1 MFFIL
6 LNYYRLKAVGSFGLR
21 AVVLPSRLENKL
33 EAILMNLLKF
43 LKNIYGKKIYFQIIF
58 IILLAFGTAAA
69 QFEATQHLGDVIDAV
84 GKGYEEAVYQ
94 FLVISV
100 STVLY
105 ILGTAAFT
113 FWGGKIT
120 VAFSRCV
127 QIKIGVKLC
136 SAQYRAME
144 QVDEGSL
151 LTMIS
156 KDVDSI
162 KNGLGLLM
170 KSGFLPICL
179 GLVPVC
185 LFQWCNWKFA
195 LSALCLIPLNAAP
208 SVFFARKLFPFHDN
222 EKKAYSKVLSHFTE
236 SFRFVMLIKAFG
248 LEQLFSEK
256 HREELDDYW
265 KARKKRMFFE
275 KLTEEYGRCYG
286 HVSRILLLLLSAY
299 FIYRGEMTIGRLTS
313 VILCTE
319 FVGEGLKIVGSIPFC
334 LPAAKAGV
342 FRIQKL
348 LELPDE
354 AVSQNRIQ
362 TLMQTN
368 AMQSIGLRTD
378 ALPIYEVRK
387 LSFSYGD
394 TTVLHD
400 INFCVHEGEKI
411 AVVGLSG
418 CGKTTLFRL
427 LSGLYTPE
435 KNHIYFRGTD
445 IAALSPEY
453 LRNHITATTQEA
465 FLFQATFED
474 NIKVAKSGGSKM
486 EIMTACKK
494 AQLDFFIQ
502 TLAHGYDTEIN
513 TTVRSIS
520 NGQMQRINLA
530 RAFLRNTNVFLFDE
544 PTSALDPDTASAIW
558 NELFTNS
565 ADKTLLV
572 ILHDLEEVYRFHR
585 VLVLDNGKIAA
596 LGTHTELIQNCGLY
610 RKLYEEKMAN
620 RK

>member
-1 MFFIL
+1 
-6 LNYYRLKAVGSFGLR
+6 
-21 AVVLPSRLENKL
+21 
-33 EAILMNLLKF
+33 MNLLRF

-58 IILLAFGTAAA
+58 IILLAFGTAVA
-69 QFEATQHLGDVIDAV
+69 QFETTQHLGDVIDAV

-120 VAFSRCV
+120 AAFSRCV
-127 QIKIGVKLC
+127 QVKIGMKLC

-144 QVDEGSL
+144 QIDEGSL
-151 LTMIS
+151 LTIIS
-156 KDVDSI
+156 KDIDSI

-170 KSGFLPICL
+170 KSGFLPVCL

-185 LFQWCNWKFA
+185 LFQWCNWRFA
-195 LSALCLIPLNAAP
+195 LFALCLIPLNAAP

-236 SFRFVMLIKAFG
+236 SLRFVMLIKAFG

-275 KLTEEYGRCYG
+275 KLTEEYGRSYG

-299 FIYRGEMTIGRLTS
+299 IIYKGEMTIGRLTS

-319 FVGEGLKIVGSIPFC
+319 FVGEGLKIVGCIPLC
-334 LPAAKAGV
+334 LPAAKAGM
-342 FRIQKL
+342 FRIQKF

-354 AVSQNRIQ
+354 TVSQNRIQ
-362 TLMQTN
+362 TLMQTDLSRTN
-368 AMQSIGLRTD
+368 AMQTDLSQTDTLQSIALTTDTLQSIASRTD
-378 ALPIYEVRK
+378 ELPIYEVRN

-394 TTVLHD
+394 MFVLHD

-418 CGKTTLFRL
+418 CGKTTLFKL

-435 KNHIYFRGTD
+435 KDHIYFRGMD
-445 IAALSPEY
+445 IAALSTEY
-453 LRNHITATTQEA
+453 LRNHVTATTQEA

-486 EIMTACKK
+486 EIMAACKK
-494 AQLDFFIQ
+494 AQLDSFIQ

-513 TTVRSIS
+513 TTVQSVS
-520 NGQMQRINLA
+520 NGQIQRMNLA
-530 RAFLRNTNVFLFDE
+530 RAFLRNTNVFLLDE
-544 PTSALDPDTASAIW
+544 PISALDPDTAGAVW
-558 NELFTNS
+558 QELFTNS

-572 ILHDLEEVYRFHR
+572 ILHDLEEVCRFHK

-596 LGTHTELIQNCGLY
+596 FGTHTELIQSCGLY
-610 RKLYEEKMAN
+610 KKLYEEKWQTES
-620 RK
+620 RGSVR

>member
-1 MFFIL
+1 
-6 LNYYRLKAVGSFGLR
+6 
-21 AVVLPSRLENKL
+21 
-33 EAILMNLLKF
+33 MNLLKF
-43 LKNIYGKKIYFQIIF
+43 LKNVYGKKIYYQIVF
-58 IILLAFGTAAA
+58 IILIAFGTAVA
-69 QFEATQHLGDVIDAV
+69 QFEATQHIGDVIDAV

-94 FLVISV
+94 FLVIFV
-100 STVLY
+100 SIVLY

-113 FWGGKIT
+113 FWGGKT
-120 VAFSRCV
+120 TAVFSRCV
-127 QIKIGVKLC
+127 QIKIGMKLC

-144 QVDEGSL
+144 QLDEGSL
-151 LTMIS
+151 LTMIT
-156 KDVDSI
+156 KDIDSI
-162 KNGLGLLM
+162 RSWLGLLM
-170 KSGFLPICL
+170 KFGFLPICL

-195 LSALCLIPLNAAP
+195 LFALCLIPLNAAP
-208 SVFFARKLFPFHDN
+208 SVFFSRKLFPFHDN

-236 SFRFVMLIKAFG
+236 SLRFVMLIKAFG

-256 HREELDDYW
+256 HREELNNYW
-265 KARKKRMFFE
+265 NARKKRMFFE
-275 KLTEEYGRCYG
+275 KLTEEYSRCYG

-319 FVGEGLKIVGSIPFC
+319 FVGEGLKIVGSISLY

-348 LELPDE
+348 LDLSDE
-354 AVSQNRIQ
+354 AVPHNRIQ
-362 TLMQTN
+362 TSMHPFVMQAN
-368 AMQSIGLRTD
+368 ILQSSALRTD
-378 ALPIYEVRK
+378 ELPIYEVRK

-394 TTVLHD
+394 TIVLHD

-418 CGKTTLFRL
+418 CGKTTLFKL
-427 LSGLYTPE
+427 LSGLYMPE
-435 KNHIYFRGTD
+435 KDHIYFRGTD
-445 IAALSPEY
+445 IAMLSPEY

-474 NIKVAKSGGSKM
+474 NIKVAKSSGSKM

-494 AQLDFFIQ
+494 AQLDSFIQ
-502 TLAHGYDTEIN
+502 TLAHGYNTEMN
-513 TTVRSIS
+513 TTIQSIS

-544 PTSALDPDTASAIW
+544 PTSALDSDTASTIW
-558 NELFTNS
+558 NELFANG

-572 ILHDLEEVYRFHR
+572 ILHDLEEVYRFHK

-596 LGTHTELIQNCGLY
+596 FGTHTELIQNCGLY
-610 RKLYEEKMAN
+610 RKLYEEKMTN
-620 RK
+620 RKKVGESVR